1 MRRSVDD
8 INRANWRDPA
18 VVADFARSQG
28 WLDAGE
34 QAVLLH
40 VADSARGLPVLD
52 VGVGAGRTTPLLR
65 LLSSDYLGIDY
76 TPEMIVRARRRF
88 PDAAFEVADAR
99 DLASL
104 SAGSFALAYFSFN
117 GIDAVD
123 EAGRAAVLATMRRV
137 LRPGGAF
144 VYSTH
149 SYHGPAR
156 RDRPWHIRPLSPLSV
171 PRAAYARLERLASM
185 PRALANYR
193 RLRRLVQDRGER
205 GMFVS
210 SSNSFSLLVHF
221 TTLASEV
228 RALDAAGFVGIEAFG
243 NLTGAPL
250 KADGDHSRDTWLYFV
265 ARAPGGR

>member
-123 EAGRAAVLATMRRV
+123 EAGGAAVDDA
-137 LRPGGAF
+137 G
-144 VYSTH
+144 
-149 SYHGPAR
+149 
-156 RDRPWHIRPLSPLSV
+156 RD
-171 PRAAYARLERLASM
+171 EDD
-185 PRALANYR
+185 
-193 RLRRLVQDRGER
+193 Q
-205 GMFVS
+205 F
-210 SSNSFSLLVHF
+210 
-221 TTLASEV
+221 
-228 RALDAAGFVGIEAFG
+228 GFVV
-243 NLTGAPL
+243 L
-250 KADGDHSRDTWLYFV
+250 KASGAEKRAEDGEV
-265 ARAPGGR
+265 AEEENLVDVGAVVALEQPGEHQGFAGAHVELGVEIGRAHV